1 MKLFL
6 VMLFAAFA
14 IVGFAA
20 APQSEEAFV
29 AAMKKVIPTNG
40 SLGKNVT
47 AKDVEAT
54 KKDAAALEEIFKVSE
69 GFWKARKAQD
79 AIDWSI
85 QGKNAAAEVGKLA
98 AAGEWDKIPDA
109 RKKIQETCMACHNA
123 HREKLA
129 DGSYKIK

>member
-6 VMLFAAFA
+6 VMIFTAFAVFAA
-14 IVGFAA
+14 V
-20 APQSEEAFV
+20 PQSEEAFV

-69 GFWKARKAQD
+69 GFWKARKVQD

-123 HREKLA
+123 HREKLP

>member
-6 VMLFAAFA
+6 VMLFTAFA
-14 IVGFAA
+14 VFAA
-20 APQSEEAFV
+20 VPQSEEDFV

-47 AKDVEAT
+47 AKDAEAV
-54 KKDAAALEEIFKVSE
+54 KKDAAALEAIFKTSE
-69 GFWKARKAQD
+69 DFWKARKAQD

-123 HREKLA
+123 HREKLE
-129 DGSYKIK
+129 GGGYKIK